1 MASLQLNGFS
11 MNAKHYKK
19 AKKFLQTKIKEIEIE
34 LLEGREARAFEKQ
47 YGKKLLLTSNQDLG
61 NLFFNV
67 LGKDPIYTAKG
78 NYKTDKKTLEK
89 LNLPF
94 IKKLFKKKKYEKA
107 LGTYLGQ
114 FEREICNNKIH
125 PFFDLIFPLS
135 YRSCIAKGTKILVAR
150 DFEKYPKGVPI
161 EEIKKDDLIYC
172 FDDDLNP
179 KLSPVLW
186 AGKTGVKQ
194 VVRIKYYRKGHG
206 YGYLECTPEH
216 KIRLINGEYIEAQD
230 LLKKQHHNKKTGKS
244 PNCHVLAGAR
254 RSDRLNF
261 TNHLTQGTGIP
272 EHRFIYEHFKEKLTD
287 DDVIHHK
294 NKNHLDHRIENL
306 EKHTNSSHAKIHVY
320 DTLCTPEV
328 RKKNIKVVKQL
339 WKEGK
344 YDHTIK
350 RGADAY
356 NWLGL
361 TKKQCLFMLY
371 TCKGKPKITSDTFG
385 YDFSTFKKYYLSHG
399 IEPKDIAIKFDKH
412 GKYISKKRLLELSK
426 LGRAKIKFI
435 LGHNHYRLL
444 DLYRMYGL
452 DTKRR
457 HGNQFGPCSPGN
469 HVIVEV
475 KKLKKLV
482 EVYDIEVK
490 DYPNFFANEICVHNS
505 SSSPNMQNQP
515 KRDEEIKKL
524 IRLGLIPRI
533 KNVLS
538 EIDFA
543 GSEVVTSASIH
554 EDKNFIAYLED
565 KSTDMHRD
573 VGEDLLLLP
582 HGTLTKSEYNKE
594 QIKKGK
600 LIRFFAKNLWVF
612 AQFYGDW
619 YGSCAPNFWEIVV
632 EGGLELPDGTT
643 CKDWLADHGIY
654 ELGEFEQ
661 GRPTSGSF
669 LEHCQKVEDKMWNQR
684 FPEYTQW
691 KKDIVEFYQKYG
703 YIESLFGFKFVGYM
717 TKNQCTNFPVQSA
730 SFHLLLYTL
739 IETQKMIKRLNLKT
753 KICGQV
759 HDSII
764 GNVPID
770 EIEIYHIEVHKIV
783 AGLQKKFKW
792 LVVPMEIEI
801 ELSRLRENKGSLAD
815 MQEFSIKDI
824 KNKKYLEYI

>member
-1 MASLQLNGFS
+1 MSQKNNFKKVPKKYQPKGLTILYEDKDIIVVNKRSGLLTISTDHVVENTAYYI
-11 MNAKHYKK
+11 MNNYVKRGVQKSSNRALIVHRLDKDTSGILVFAKSDK

-94 IKKLFKKKKYEKA
+94 IKKLFTKKKYEKA

-135 YRSCIAKGTKILVAR
+135 YRSA
-150 DFEKYPKGVPI
+150 
-161 EEIKKDDLIYC
+161 
-172 FDDDLNP
+172 
-179 KLSPVLW
+179 S
-186 AGKTGVKQ
+186 Q
-194 VVRIKYYRKGHG
+194 
-206 YGYLECTPEH
+206 
-216 KIRLINGEYIEAQD
+216 
-230 LLKKQHHNKKTGKS
+230 
-244 PNCHVLAGAR
+244 
-254 RSDRLNF
+254 
-261 TNHLTQGTGIP
+261 
-272 EHRFIYEHFKEKLTD
+272 
-287 DDVIHHK
+287 
-294 NKNHLDHRIENL
+294 
-306 EKHTNSSHAKIHVY
+306 
-320 DTLCTPEV
+320 
-328 RKKNIKVVKQL
+328 
-339 WKEGK
+339 
-344 YDHTIK
+344 
-350 RGADAY
+350 
-356 NWLGL
+356 
-361 TKKQCLFMLY
+361 
-371 TCKGKPKITSDTFG
+371 
-385 YDFSTFKKYYLSHG
+385 
-399 IEPKDIAIKFDKH
+399 
-412 GKYISKKRLLELSK
+412 
-426 LGRAKIKFI
+426 
-435 LGHNHYRLL
+435 
-444 DLYRMYGL
+444 
-452 DTKRR
+452 
-457 HGNQFGPCSPGN
+457 
-469 HVIVEV
+469 
-475 KKLKKLV
+475 
-482 EVYDIEVK
+482 
-490 DYPNFFANEICVHNS
+490 
-505 SSSPNMQNQP
+505 SPNMQNQP

-524 IRLGLIPRI
+524 IRLGLIPRV

-554 EDKNFIAYLED
+554 KDKNFIAYLED

-582 HGTLTKSEYNKE
+582 HGTLAKPEYNKE
-594 QIKKGK
+594 QKKKGK
-600 LIRFFAKNLWVF
+600 LIRFYAKNLWTF

-739 IETQKMIKRLNLKT
+739 IETQKMIKRLKLKT

-764 GNVPID
+764 SNVPKD
-770 EIEIYHIEVHKIV
+770 EIEIYHTEVHKIV
-783 AGLQKKFKW
+783 SGLQKKFKW

-801 ELSRLRENKGSLAD
+801 ELSRLRENKGSLAN
-815 MQEFSIKDI
+815 MQEFTINEIKD
-824 KNKKYLEYI
+824 KKYLEYI